1 MHSTLIVALLTIFL
15 LAACGS
21 QPAGSPDAGKMR
33 AMPQNLQ
40 KEEELRPVHSSTQ
53 PKERAEPEVRR
64 AKLSSPDP
72 APDEAPKDQDL
83 EKVDWGRGIT
93 LDGIIAMAQSGRIK
107 EIEWHV
113 MPNIIR
119 IFASD
124 GSFFHF
130 RNENKGV
137 DLRNTLIN
145 SGIRIGKGGIIFRH
159 VF

>member
-1 MHSTLIVALLTIFL
+1 MIVALLTIFL

-21 QPAGSPDAGKMR
+21 QPAGSPDAGKLR
-33 AMPQNLQ
+33 AMPQDLQ
-40 KEEELRPVHSSTQ
+40 REEELRPVHSAAQ
-53 PKERAEPEVRR
+53 QKEQARPEVRR

-72 APDEAPKDQDL
+72 APDEAPQDQDL

-119 IFASD
+119 ILASD
-124 GSFFHF
+124 GSFLHF